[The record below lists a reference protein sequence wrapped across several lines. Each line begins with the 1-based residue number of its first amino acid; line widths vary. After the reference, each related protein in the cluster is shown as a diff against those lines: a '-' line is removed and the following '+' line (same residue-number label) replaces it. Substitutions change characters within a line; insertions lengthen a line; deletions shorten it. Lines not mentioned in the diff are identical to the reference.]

1 MSLSACH
8 IFWKASGLWLL
19 FPILDNCNFVDIYA
33 VMYGP
38 VYMSEPDNLLVNV
51 MFCFTSDVQWHA
63 VNIPLCNTYFKTVNL
78 CRLTWCM
85 FVLFVTSGTVN
96 IPALVVPIAFIMLG
110 IVIATVGGTYIV
122 RLRRKRYVEVA
133 DFDFDPSISVTITG
147 PFSSSLSAVKDFFSR
162 IRHQNRSG
170 RSVAPEYSR
179 SHSMYESLWQA

>member
-1 MSLSACH
+1 
-8 IFWKASGLWLL
+8 
-19 FPILDNCNFVDIYA
+19 
-33 VMYGP
+33 
-38 VYMSEPDNLLVNV
+38 
-51 MFCFTSDVQWHA
+51 
-63 VNIPLCNTYFKTVNL
+63 
-78 CRLTWCM
+78 M

-96 IPALVVPIAFIMLG
+96 IPALVVPIAFIVLG

-170 RSVAPEYSR
+170 RRFAPEYSW
-179 SHSMYESLWQA
+179 SHSMYESL